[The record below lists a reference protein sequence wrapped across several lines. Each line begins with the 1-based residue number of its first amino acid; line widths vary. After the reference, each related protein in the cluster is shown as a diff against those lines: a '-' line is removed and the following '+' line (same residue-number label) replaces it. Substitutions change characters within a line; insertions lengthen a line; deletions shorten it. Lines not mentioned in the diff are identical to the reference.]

1 MTRLDLID
9 TASTVLTVCGGA
21 ALALGIIGAA
31 ACVVAGWV
39 P

>member
-1 MTRLDLID
+1 VKRPDLID

-21 ALALGIIGAA
+21 ALAFALFGAA
-31 ACVVAGWV
+31 VCVVAGWV